1 VIGVVEF
8 HASFNTHS
16 RGDYLRNSFGDLVAN
31 EIPRLRR
38 YARALTHDREGADDL
53 IQNCLLRALT
63 KSHLWRP
70 GTDLR
75 AWLFTILHNEHV
87 NHVRRSIREGSRT
100 RFKDRSIEIS
110 TPAVESPGLR
120 LRELERA
127 LLRLPEEQRQAVL
140 LIAVEGFRYEE
151 AAAVLDVPIGTMRS
165 RLSRGRDMLRHLLG
179 MEPRPLQPQTD
190 GPRKQRDAPA
200 QSPAQREEKP
210 EPQQVSYYGPDAERL
225 LRPQVRV
232 ARRAGATA

>member
-1 VIGVVEF
+1 
-8 HASFNTHS
+8 
-16 RGDYLRNSFGDLVAN
+16 LRNSFGDLVAN

-38 YARALTHDREGADDL
+38 YAHALTHDREGADDL
-53 IQNCLLRALT
+53 VQNCLLRALT

-100 RFKDRSIEIS
+100 IFKDRSIETS
-110 TPAVESPGLR
+110 TPPAESPGLR
-120 LRELERA
+120 LREFERA

-151 AAAVLDVPIGTMRS
+151 AAAVLNVPIGTMRS

-179 MEPRPLQPQTD
+179 MEPRPLQPQTPA
-190 GPRKQRDAPA
+190 PRKDREAPVQSLA
-200 QSPAQREEKP
+200 QPDEEP
-210 EPQQVSYYGPDAERL
+210 EPQRVSYYGPDAERL
-225 LRPQVRV
+225 LRPQGRL
-232 ARRAGATA
+232 ARRAGAIA